1 MTSFC
6 EKCENL
12 EYQYDILQS
21 KSTWKKWCIKE
32 GITPCE
38 CEPEPK
44 PEPEPAMSSCEQ
56 CDTTSCLAE
65 YWWIELKNE
74 KWILCDECGIAEGQ
88 DRVVPLEPEPEP
100 EPEDEDVCY
109 GKHCD
114 KKSCL
119 KLATGWNRLWGGVA
133 DKRFEVNLYCDDCFE
148 QDCFEKCEACCVVYP
163 MTSLNYRTGG
173 LFGEHCGNNL
183 YCGACCKDI
192 EKRMTLPDEDELV

>member
-1 MTSFC
+1 MT
-6 EKCENL
+6 NA
-12 EYQYDILQS
+12 QS
-21 KSTWKKWCIKE
+21 KLLPKSMDDEICVETFWYGKKMYYIDADNNIYEPNNLILIGKLVE
-32 GITPCE
+32 T
-38 CEPEPK
+38 EPE
-44 PEPEPAMSSCEQ
+44 
-56 CDTTSCLAE
+56 
-65 YWWIELKNE
+65 
-74 KWILCDECGIAEGQ
+74 DE
-88 DRVVPLEPEPEP
+88 D
-100 EPEDEDVCY
+100 EDEDVCY